1 MQKEKKKYFSKLPS
15 QKLKLKF
22 SGKSLNAL
30 FNAFFFLKI
39 PVKRNYFP
47 LLFAT
52 CNQPI
57 VLTQTSDLPPRIS
70 LLATR
75 SRSEKRGRMRCK
87 GVAYQ
92 KITSGKTKCKKG
104 KKEEEERRKKGR
116 RKNCARQANGNEKE
130 EEEEN
135 RAKFEYKAV

>member
-1 MQKEKKKYFSKLPS
+1 
-15 QKLKLKF
+15 
-22 SGKSLNAL
+22 
-30 FNAFFFLKI
+30 
-39 PVKRNYFP
+39 
-47 LLFAT
+47 
-52 CNQPI
+52 
-57 VLTQTSDLPPRIS
+57 
-70 LLATR
+70 
-75 SRSEKRGRMRCK
+75 MRCK

-135 RAKFEYKAV
+135 RAKFEYKAVTQGKWQQGLYLSDLFIRLYKKLFKIIQNNGIFPLELERHFQKFFFFSKF